1 MSFASLVSSENA
13 WGAWRRLRCRRLA
26 VASLIAAPTHLAI
39 EDFPEDSD
47 MNTPQNR
54 RGTGTFLIAALVV
67 AALGGCGTSREQP
80 PTANTNA
87 NGAAAPA
94 AAQPNAE
101 AQAKP
106 AATRAT
112 PSAEVSSKRTTAAI
126 LAQIHQANLKEI
138 AIGKIAQEKASTSEV
153 RAYADQL
160 VQDHTN
166 ADQMVVAMAQKTGAR
181 LHDSAARRHEGAP
194 GKLVDQ
200 KLSAASGTG
209 FDRLFLRQSSSDHE
223 RLIRSLQQAREDA
236 SDDDIEALIDKIM
249 PILEQHRDLAQILMK
264 KEQA

>member
-1 MSFASLVSSENA
+1 MYILHNPK
-13 WGAWRRLRCRRLA
+13 GTRR
-26 VASLIAAPTHLAI
+26 
-39 EDFPEDSD
+39 
-47 MNTPQNR
+47 
-54 RGTGTFLIAALVV
+54 FLIAALV
-67 AALGGCGTSREQP
+67 AGALTGCGTSRQQP
-80 PTANTNA
+80 AANTNA

-94 AAQPNAE
+94 AAQPNAQE

-166 ADQMVVAMAQKTGAR
+166 ADQMVLAMAQKTGAR
-181 LHDSAARRHEGAP
+181 LHDSAARRHEGTH
-194 GKLVDQ
+194 GKELDQ
-200 KLSAASGTG
+200 KLSSASGAE

-223 RLIRSLQQAREDA
+223 RLIRSLQQEREDA
-236 SDDDIEALIDKIM
+236 GDDDIEALIDKIM
-249 PILEQHRDLAQILMK
+249 PILEQHRDLATILMK

>member
-1 MSFASLVSSENA
+1 
-13 WGAWRRLRCRRLA
+13 
-26 VASLIAAPTHLAI
+26 
-39 EDFPEDSD
+39 
-47 MNTPQNR
+47 MNIFQNPKDTR
-54 RGTGTFLIAALVV
+54 QFLIAALVAV
-67 AALGGCGTSREQP
+67 ALTGCGTSRQQP
-80 PTANTNA
+80 PAANTNG
-87 NGAAAPA
+87 NVAAAPA
-94 AAQPNAE
+94 AAQPSAQA

-126 LAQIHQANLKEI
+126 LAQIHQANLKAI

-181 LHDSAARRHEGAP
+181 LHDSTAGRHAGAH
-194 GKLVDQ
+194 GKVVDQ
-200 KLSAASGTG
+200 KLSSASGAE
-209 FDRLFLRQSSSDHE
+209 FDRLFLKQTSADHE
-223 RLIRSLQQAREDA
+223 RLIRELRQEREDA